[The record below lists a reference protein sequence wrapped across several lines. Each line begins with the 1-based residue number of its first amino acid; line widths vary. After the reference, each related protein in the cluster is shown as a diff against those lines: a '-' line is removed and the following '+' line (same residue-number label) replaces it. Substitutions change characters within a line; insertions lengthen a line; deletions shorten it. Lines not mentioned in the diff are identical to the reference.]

1 MLKAWKKVEGSDR
14 ITIIAL
20 ALFCLVALVG
30 LFLIR

>member
-1 MLKAWKKVEGSDR
+1 MLKSWKKVEGSDR

>member
-1 MLKAWKKVEGSDR
+1 MLKAWKKFEGSDR

-20 ALFCLVALVG
+20 ALFCAVALAG